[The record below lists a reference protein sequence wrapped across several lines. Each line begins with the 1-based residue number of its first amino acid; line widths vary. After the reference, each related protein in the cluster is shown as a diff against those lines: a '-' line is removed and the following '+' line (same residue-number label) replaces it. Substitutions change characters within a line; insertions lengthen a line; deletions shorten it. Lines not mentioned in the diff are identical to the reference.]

1 MRIAKYIP
9 LMLIFKSIVSLLILI
24 IFFSHTVIALETMD
38 TDEITPGMKGY
49 GRTVFTG
56 NQIESFDVEILG
68 VLKNWEARNDMI
80 LVKMTGGPLEKTGII
95 AGMSGSPVYVNNKL
109 IGAVSHGWS
118 FAKDAIAGVTPIG
131 AMLDVLKIDSHRRE
145 NTYAGNNST
154 WSTSLKAQDSDVV
167 ARLKSHGLIHE
178 SVLSKNTNS
187 QQPFTLSLVPIQTP
201 LIVSGF
207 DYRSLNSVSP
217 LFNKLGKFS
226 FQSTSGSRSLSDDLH
241 DFQPG
246 SSIAVEIIRGDLSAS
261 AIGTVTYRDDNNI
274 LAFGHPIIQIGA
286 TDLPMA
292 TAQVYTILASQS
304 GSVKMASPGKII
316 GRITQDR
323 RSAIAGRI
331 GEYTKMIPCQTEI
344 RGSLNVEYNFE
355 IVHDKILTPILLQ
368 MAVESA
374 LLATEKTIGEKS
386 VNLKL
391 DVGIAGRK
399 ESIRIENGYFDSGPS
414 WFPIYNIVQPI
425 TTLLNNEFQTTEI
438 ESIKLVADISETKN
452 IASIQNIRVS
462 KRWVAPGEEVHL
474 SVRLRPDTEDYVSI
488 PVRIKIPDDVVR
500 GTSVRVT
507 VCDAMISRMMEMVS
521 APGHFSPS
529 SFEQLINNLED
540 TESNNNIIVKIRLS
554 KRGLTY
560 MGEDFPSL
568 PNSFLT
574 IMSLSNQ
581 SGVAPLQSETVK
593 RVPTEWLINGKK
605 TIILFVD
612 NKS

>member
-1 MRIAKYIP
+1 
-9 LMLIFKSIVSLLILI
+9 
-24 IFFSHTVIALETMD
+24 
-38 TDEITPGMKGY
+38 
-49 GRTVFTG
+49 
-56 NQIESFDVEILG
+56 
-68 VLKNWEARNDMI
+68 
-80 LVKMTGGPLEKTGII
+80 
-95 AGMSGSPVYVNNKL
+95 
-109 IGAVSHGWS
+109 
-118 FAKDAIAGVTPIG
+118 
-131 AMLDVLKIDSHRRE
+131 
-145 NTYAGNNST
+145 
-154 WSTSLKAQDSDVV
+154 
-167 ARLKSHGLIHE
+167 
-178 SVLSKNTNS
+178 
-187 QQPFTLSLVPIQTP
+187 
-201 LIVSGF
+201 
-207 DYRSLNSVSP
+207 
-217 LFNKLGKFS
+217 
-226 FQSTSGSRSLSDDLH
+226 LH

-246 SSIAVEIIRGDLSAS
+246 SSVAVEIIRGDLSAS

-292 TAQVYTILASQS
+292 TAQVHTILASLS

-344 RGSLNVEYNFE
+344 RGSLNVKYNFE
-355 IVHDKILTPILLQ
+355 IIHDKILTPILLQ

-374 LLATEKTIGEKS
+374 LLATEKTVGEKS
-386 VNLKL
+386 INLKL
-391 DVGIAGRK
+391 DIGIAGRK

-474 SVRLRPDTEDYVSI
+474 SIRLRPDTEDYISI

-507 VCDAMISRMMEMVS
+507 VCDAVISRMMEMVS

-540 TESNNNIIVKIRLS
+540 TESNNNIIVKIRLN

>member
-1 MRIAKYIP
+1 MKITKYMPLMRI
-9 LMLIFKSIVSLLILI
+9 FKPIVSLLISI

-49 GRTVFTG
+49 GRTVFSG

-118 FAKDAIAGVTPIG
+118 FAKDAIAGVTPIR
-131 AMLDVLKIDSHRRE
+131 AMMDVLKIDSNQRE

-154 WSTSLKAQDSDVV
+154 WSTSLKAQNSDVV

-178 SVLSKNTNS
+178 SVLSKNFNS
-187 QQPFTLSLVPIQTP
+187 QQPYTLSLVPIQTP

-226 FQSTSGSRSLSDDLH
+226 FQSTSGSNSFYDDLH

-246 SSIAVEIIRGDLSAS
+246 SSVAVEIIRGDLSAS

-292 TAQVYTILASQS
+292 TAQVHTILASLS

-344 RGSLNVEYNFE
+344 RGSLNVKYNFE
-355 IVHDKILTPILLQ
+355 IIHDKILTPILLQ

-374 LLATEKTIGEKS
+374 LLATEKTVGEKS
-386 VNLKL
+386 INLKL
-391 DVGIAGRK
+391 DIGIAGRK

-540 TESNNNIIVKIRLS
+540 TESNNNIIVKIRLN

-593 RVPTEWLINGKK
+593 RIPTEWLINGKK

>member
-246 SSIAVEIIRGDLSAS
+246 SSVAVEIIRGDLSAS

-438 ESIKLVADISETKN
+438 ESIKLVADISEAKN
-452 IASIQNIRVS
+452 IASIENIRVS
-462 KRWVAPGEEVHL
+462 KRWVTPGEEVHL
-474 SVRLRPDTEDYVSI
+474 SIRLRPNTRDYVSI
-488 PVRIKIPDDVVR
+488 PVEIKIPDDVVR
-500 GTSVRVT
+500 GSSVRVT
-507 VCDAMISRMMEMVS
+507 VCDAVISRMMEMTS

-529 SFEQLINNLED
+529 SFEQLINNIED
-540 TESNNNIIVKIRLS
+540 TESNNNIIVKIRLN

-568 PNSFLT
+568 PNSFLS
-574 IMSLSNQ
+574 IMALSNQ

>member
-1 MRIAKYIP
+1 MRITKYMP
-9 LMLIFKSIVSLLILI
+9 LMLTFKATVSLLILI
-24 IFFSHTVIALETMD
+24 IFFSHTAIALETMD

-49 GRTVFTG
+49 GRTVFSG

-226 FQSTSGSRSLSDDLH
+226 FQSTSGSSSLSDDLH

-246 SSIAVEIIRGDLSAS
+246 SSVAVEIIRGDLSAS

-292 TAQVYTILASQS
+292 TAQVHTILASLS

-391 DVGIAGRK
+391 DIGIAGRK

-474 SVRLRPDTEDYVSI
+474 SIRLRPDTEDYVSI

-507 VCDAMISRMMEMVS
+507 VCDAVISRMMEMVS

-540 TESNNNIIVKIRLS
+540 TESNNNIIVKIRLN

>member
-9 LMLIFKSIVSLLILI
+9 RMLIFKSIVSLLILI

-131 AMLDVLKIDSHRRE
+131 AMLDVLKIDSHRRK

-217 LFNKLGKFS
+217 LFDKLGKFS

-246 SSIAVEIIRGDLSAS
+246 SSVAVEIIRGDLSAS

>member
-246 SSIAVEIIRGDLSAS
+246 SSVAVEIIRGDLSAS

-540 TESNNNIIVKIRLS
+540 TESNNNIIVKIRLN

>member
-1 MRIAKYIP
+1 MRITKYMP
-9 LMLIFKSIVSLLILI
+9 LLLIFKSIVSLFILL

-49 GRTVFTG
+49 GRTVFSG
-56 NQIESFDVEILG
+56 NQIETFDVEILG

-95 AGMSGSPVYVNNKL
+95 AGMSGSPVYVDNKL

-118 FAKDAIAGVTPIG
+118 FAKDAIAGVTPIS
-131 AMLDVLKIDSHRRE
+131 AMMDVLKIDSKTRE

-154 WSTSLKAQDSDVV
+154 WSTSLKAQNSDVV

-178 SVLSKNTNS
+178 SVLSKNFNS
-187 QQPFTLSLVPIQTP
+187 QQPYTLSLVPIQTP

-226 FQSTSGSRSLSDDLH
+226 LQSTSGSSSLSDDLH

-246 SSIAVEIIRGDLSAS
+246 SSVAVEIIRGDLSAS

-292 TAQVYTILASQS
+292 TAQVHTILASMS
-304 GSVKMASPGKII
+304 GSVKMASPGEII

-344 RGSLNVEYNFE
+344 RGSLNVKYNFE
-355 IVHDKILTPILLQ
+355 IIHDKILTPILLQ

-374 LLATEKTIGEKS
+374 LLATEKTVGEKS
-386 VNLKL
+386 INLKL
-391 DVGIAGRK
+391 DIGIAGRK

-474 SVRLRPDTEDYVSI
+474 SIRLRPDTEDYISI

-507 VCDAMISRMMEMVS
+507 VCDAVISRMMEMVS

-540 TESNNNIIVKIRLS
+540 TESNNNIIVKIRLN

-581 SGVAPLQSETVK
+581 SGAAPLQSETVK
-593 RVPTEWLINGKK
+593 RIPTEWLINGKK

>member
-217 LFNKLGKFS
+217 LFDKLGKFS

-246 SSIAVEIIRGDLSAS
+246 SSVAVEIIRGDLSAS

-452 IASIQNIRVS
+452 IASIQSIRVS

-474 SVRLRPDTEDYVSI
+474 SIRIRPDTEDYVSI

-507 VCDAMISRMMEMVS
+507 VCDAVISRMMEMVS

-540 TESNNNIIVKIRLS
+540 TESNNNIIVKIRLN

-593 RVPTEWLINGKK
+593 RIPTEWLIDGKK